1 MLLISVSVSLLLLY
15 NFLIFQDFWTA
26 LNSRGLLIVVYFM
39 EMSIYIF
46 KISFIF
52 TKILL
57 LWKNYFWLW
66 GPHIYLI
73 IYWKNVPISTRWADH
88 IALVIWESISSKTH
102 TVNSV
107 GSCRRALE
115 YYIFE
120 RSFDLHFW
128 AALST
133 KHYFLWSWWTHHLA
147 IILNQIINFIVILVG
162 SWIYHFIYF
171 NLKE

>member
-26 LNSRGLLIVVYFM
+26 LNSRGLLIVV
-39 EMSIYIF
+39 
-46 KISFIF
+46 
-52 TKILL
+52 
-57 LWKNYFWLW
+57 
-66 GPHIYLI
+66 YLI